1 MKKQLLATVLTLC
14 LIVGLLPT
22 AVLAAGSPGASA
34 DNPLEVPA
42 EAFAFNNGTI
52 GSDTSVGGIRTEW
65 LNTQKENLG
74 LTSDDTSIWLEI
86 VIPAEID
93 GINVTKINR
102 RAFEG
107 KRPYQIAS
115 IDFSSA
121 TNLKQIGDQAFY
133 LRSEMSGSLD
143 LSKTTNLRIDGPYA
157 FSGTGITEL
166 ILPSSLSSVGD
177 SAFSSNRSLSSVVIP
192 EGITTLGKS
201 MFLGCTSLKS
211 VTLPNSLQ
219 TLGEQVFQSSGLT
232 SIVLPDGITVIPK
245 AAFRFCSSLER
256 ITFSDNVTVIWN
268 AAFENCTSLSVFKPK
283 TDSGN
288 SPVVLPSKLEKLGR
302 QTFSGAFAE
311 DMRIVVPKT
320 VTFMGTEVMQSAHI
334 TQVVINYDT
343 APAEEMFL
351 TET

>member
-121 TNLKQIGDQAFY
+121 TNLKQIGD
-133 LRSEMSGSLD
+133 
-143 LSKTTNLRIDGPYA
+143 
-157 FSGTGITEL
+157 
-166 ILPSSLSSVGD
+166 
-177 SAFSSNRSLSSVVIP
+177 
-192 EGITTLGKS
+192 
-201 MFLGCTSLKS
+201 
-211 VTLPNSLQ
+211 
-219 TLGEQVFQSSGLT
+219 
-232 SIVLPDGITVIPK
+232 
-245 AAFRFCSSLER
+245 
-256 ITFSDNVTVIWN
+256 
-268 AAFENCTSLSVFKPK
+268 
-283 TDSGN
+283 
-288 SPVVLPSKLEKLGR
+288 
-302 QTFSGAFAE
+302 
-311 DMRIVVPKT
+311 
-320 VTFMGTEVMQSAHI
+320 
-334 TQVVINYDT
+334 
-343 APAEEMFL
+343 
-351 TET
+351 